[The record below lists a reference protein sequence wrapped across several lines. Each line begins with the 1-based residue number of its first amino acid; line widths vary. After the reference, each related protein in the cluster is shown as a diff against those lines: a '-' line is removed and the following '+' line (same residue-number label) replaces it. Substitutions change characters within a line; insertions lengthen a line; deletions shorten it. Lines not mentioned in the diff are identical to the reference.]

1 MNRLQSV
8 AMVFPDASTLRA
20 WEDMRIEILHEI
32 QDGGTVLDELVD
44 IASDLATLVNPW
56 SLAKPP
62 VTHIS
67 RTHVN

>member
-1 MNRLQSV
+1 MKRLRKVKRVS
-8 AMVFPDASTLRA
+8 PDEATLRA

-62 VTHIS
+62 VAHIS
-67 RTHVN
+67 RIHVN